1 MEIASL
7 KFPSMP
13 GEYYRRQAACA
24 YSLALDATTL
34 AVRENSEDVAL
45 QCENLAEGTE
55 AGYRV
60 PD

>member
-1 MEIASL
+1 
-7 KFPSMP
+7 MP

-34 AVRENSEDVAL
+34 VIRENSEDVAL